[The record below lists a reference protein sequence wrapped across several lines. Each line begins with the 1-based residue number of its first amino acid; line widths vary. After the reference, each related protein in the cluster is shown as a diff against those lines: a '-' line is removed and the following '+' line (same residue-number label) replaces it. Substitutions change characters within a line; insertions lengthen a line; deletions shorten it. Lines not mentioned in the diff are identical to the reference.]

1 MNAEALLALAVRVE
15 AADGPDQELDSDIHE
30 ALFGAR
36 RGRELG
42 FSDAVANVRYYTHPE
57 TGNGLLSPFRFTGSV
72 EAAEYALP
80 GPEWPEWQVTRR
92 YCTGY
97 HANVGMGEDGIGL
110 ATAALALTAAALRAR
125 AASVDTHAKRG
136 DATEIAAPSPMSGAV
151 DGGEAD
157 SETLKPSLDY
167 PSLTVI
173 GVLVMM
179 AVLV

>member
-1 MNAEALLALAVRVE
+1 VNAKTLLALAVRVE
-15 AADGPDQELDSDIHE
+15 AADGPDQELDGDIHE
-30 ALFGAR
+30 ALFGAK

-97 HANVGMGEDGIGL
+97 HANVGMGEDGVGL

-125 AASVDTHAKRG
+125 AASVDR
-136 DATEIAAPSPMSGAV
+136 SPEGEDPTQIGASSRSDESAVAEGETPNPKSPETGGV
-151 DGGEAD
+151 DG
-157 SETLKPSLDY
+157 
-167 PSLTVI
+167 
-173 GVLVMM
+173 
-179 AVLV
+179 